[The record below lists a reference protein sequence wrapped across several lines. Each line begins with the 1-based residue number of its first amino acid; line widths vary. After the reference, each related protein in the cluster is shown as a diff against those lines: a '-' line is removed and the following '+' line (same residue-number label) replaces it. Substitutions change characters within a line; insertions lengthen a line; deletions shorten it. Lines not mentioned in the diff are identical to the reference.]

1 MANVVA
7 YPDLALEKFT
17 GLDPNEDARDF
28 LDIVEKKRAFSLGT
42 RPGDA
47 GDEQDAYDNRQRA
60 LFGSILRGPAA
71 QWYQG
76 LAANLPWND
85 IRDQFIDRFTDD
97 KDKYRRRIEAE
108 NIKRQPDEFI
118 KSYIH
123 RLSTA
128 VDRGW
133 PNPTFNDD
141 QRTAKKMEFFVRGL
155 SPPGLKQKAH
165 QFLIE
170 NPTAT
175 WQQLKDHIATKDL
188 SFAVSSEFTGTASS
202 SVDNKL
208 EIEGIKDQLKELT
221 GLMKDHKINAA
232 YNPHEHRNKQNNP
245 MFCNWCCMSG
255 HTIRHCF
262 KYNDQQEQNYDS
274 LQLRENSNRS
284 YHNYSKSRSRVDNN
298 FNDISPQ
305 QEFRHLSNFKES
317 SQSRDRS
324 NSKKPFN
331 ENNHYHS
338 PYQIHNFSDDDI
350 PGDYT
355 DNECELVNL
364 N

>member
-1 MANVVA
+1 
-7 YPDLALEKFT
+7 
-17 GLDPNEDARDF
+17 
-28 LDIVEKKRAFSLGT
+28 
-42 RPGDA
+42 
-47 GDEQDAYDNRQRA
+47 
-60 LFGSILRGPAA
+60 
-71 QWYQG
+71 
-76 LAANLPWND
+76 
-85 IRDQFIDRFTDD
+85 
-97 KDKYRRRIEAE
+97 
-108 NIKRQPDEFI
+108 
-118 KSYIH
+118 
-123 RLSTA
+123 
-128 VDRGW
+128 
-133 PNPTFNDD
+133 
-141 QRTAKKMEFFVRGL
+141 MEFFVSGL

-170 NPTAT
+170 NPPAT

-188 SFAVSSEFTGTASS
+188 SFAISSEFIGTASS
-202 SVDNKL
+202 SIDNKL

-221 GLMKDHKINAA
+221 GLMKYHKINAA

-262 KYNDQQEQNYDS
+262 KYNDQQEQIYDS

-284 YHNYSKSRSRVDNN
+284 YHNYSKIRSRVDNN
-298 FNDISPQ
+298 FNDINPQ

-331 ENNHYHS
+331 ENNDYHS

-355 DNECELVNL
+355 DNECEFFIL